1 MFCPKCKC
9 EYIEGITECPDCRET
24 LVESLMDTE
33 YGSSAGQEDSPAG
46 ESAPEEEE
54 ASSGEESPA
63 EEAIR
68 QAEET
73 DPEGEV
79 PSEEETEEPKKPF
92 RGDHRTLEEKAVDLK
107 NSGYTLLFVG
117 AAGAVCLILI
127 FAGVI
132 PMLMTGIMRILSLI
146 VMGTLF
152 AVFIFFG
159 ITSLMKAGSVSADAG
174 RENEKREEIL
184 GWFLGAYDAE
194 SIDNAVNPDSDDNDL
209 YFDRAAFIRSRIGE
223 RYMELDDALLD
234 DLIEKIYTRL
244 FEG

>member
-9 EYIEGITECPDCRET
+9 EYGEGITECPDCRET
-24 LVESLMDTE
+24 LVESLMVVQ
-33 YGSSAGQEDSPAG
+33 YGSPEG
-46 ESAPEEEE
+46 EKAFAAESSLEEEE
-54 ASSGEESPA
+54 ASLEEAPLKEEAVPGEE
-63 EEAIR
+63 ER
-68 QAEET
+68 ET
-73 DPEGEV
+73 EQDMS
-79 PSEEETEEPKKPF
+79 SEEETGEQKKPF
-92 RGDHRTLEEKAVDLK
+92 RVDHRTLEEKAADLK

-132 PMLMTGIMRILSLI
+132 PMLMTGIMKIMSLI

-159 ITSLMKAGSVSADAG
+159 ITSLIKAGSVSADAG

-184 GWFLGAYDAE
+184 EWFIGAYDAE
-194 SIDNAVNPDSDDNDL
+194 SIDSAVNPDDDDNDL

-234 DLIEKIYTRL
+234 DLIEKIYTQL
-244 FEG
+244 FEE